1 VNIVELHQRAC
12 DRFGE
17 HVRAIQN
24 GQWAAA
30 TPCPGW
36 DVHALVNHIAAE
48 DLWTPPLL
56 AGATIAEVGNRF
68 DGDVLSADPVA
79 ACIQAA
85 ADAVT
90 AVKSGGALQR
100 TVHLSFGDVPG
111 EEYVWQLFADHLIH
125 GWDLARAIGADDH
138 LDPDLVDACATWFAG
153 QEDAYRAA
161 GAIGSRPSLPAHPS
175 QQAILL
181 AAFGRTTPAEAP
193 T

>member
-1 VNIVELHQRAC
+1 MNIVELHQRAC
-12 DRFGE
+12 DRFCE

-30 TPCPGW
+30 TPCAGW
-36 DVHALVNHIAAE
+36 DVRALVNHVAAE

-56 AGATIAEVGNRF
+56 AGATITEVGNRF
-68 DGDVLSADPVA
+68 DGDVLGTDPVA
-79 ACIQAA
+79 GYTQAA

-100 TVHLSFGDVPG
+100 TVHISFADVPG
-111 EEYVWQLFADHLIH
+111 EEYVWQLLADHLIH

-138 LDPDLVDACATWFAG
+138 LDPDLVNACATWFAG
-153 QEDAYRAA
+153 KEDAYRAA
-161 GAIGSRPSLPAHPS
+161 GAIGPRANLPAHPG

-181 AAFGRTTPAEAP
+181 AAFGRTTAAEAA